1 MMENTGQFKQE
12 MKKSVIREI
21 IVLLVKVSFMFVFA
35 LLAATFIKNEYTA
48 DESLIHIRNTFQ
60 ETYEVNRQFLLDDKT
75 STLYKRIAVEGDQT
89 DDFRNLLYRHN
100 LNREV
105 TSDVIIMDKEFNI
118 RYSSYNLGQISAYL
132 YSYNTAIANN
142 ARRIGEN
149 DVYTAVYDDNDS
161 YSDLMMVKP
170 IFGENKE
177 ILGYITLFL
186 SGNDWS
192 YYMSHYNHNGVI
204 TDERNN
210 VIFYNKPSLLNSN
223 YKFAIEKG
231 KITHIGEERYWVKS
245 ETLSEYGVKIY
256 SLVPYPSNPEVFI
269 GLIMILIIGIL
280 WYNLANRISE
290 TMAEKNAQSISKLV
304 SEIRIIRKYEQKHRI
319 VMDT

>member
-105 TSDVIIMDKEFNI
+105 TSDVIIMDKEF
-118 RYSSYNLGQISAYL
+118 
-132 YSYNTAIANN
+132 
-142 ARRIGEN
+142 
-149 DVYTAVYDDNDS
+149 
-161 YSDLMMVKP
+161 
-170 IFGENKE
+170 
-177 ILGYITLFL
+177 
-186 SGNDWS
+186 
-192 YYMSHYNHNGVI
+192 
-204 TDERNN
+204 
-210 VIFYNKPSLLNSN
+210 
-223 YKFAIEKG
+223 
-231 KITHIGEERYWVKS
+231 
-245 ETLSEYGVKIY
+245 
-256 SLVPYPSNPEVFI
+256 
-269 GLIMILIIGIL
+269 
-280 WYNLANRISE
+280 
-290 TMAEKNAQSISKLV
+290 
-304 SEIRIIRKYEQKHRI
+304 
-319 VMDT
+319 